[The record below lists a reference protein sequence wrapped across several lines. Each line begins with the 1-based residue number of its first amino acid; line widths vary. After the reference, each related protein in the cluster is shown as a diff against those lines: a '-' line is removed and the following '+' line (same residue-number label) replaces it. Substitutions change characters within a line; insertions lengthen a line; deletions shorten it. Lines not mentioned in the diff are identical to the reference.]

1 MYRTYVNVAP
11 EPDRTMKKVPETSA
25 TTHNKSCELCLKNV
39 TFD

>member
-1 MYRTYVNVAP
+1 MLMLLQNQNY
-11 EPDRTMKKVPETSA
+11 EKVPETSA